1 MRQRRKRLTQP
12 SLYWAVWVI
21 LLNEKW
27 RNLILVWL
35 KPWRFVFAGLYFSR
49 EGYFLEGD
57 KLIAC
62 DFVEPKDL
70 SEFARLAAT
79 SGWVYE
85 ETQPVGKLQ
94 GYEFEH
100 GLFYTSFRVVGEG
113 HNPMPK
119 LVVKD
124 SVKKLRNRFEG
135 MISQARQLQADRRI
149 DDEAAHQ
156 LAVER
161 AKERLRSQQDGS

>member
-1 MRQRRKRLTQP
+1 MRQRRKRLTQS

-21 LLNEKW
+21 LLREKW
-27 RNLILVWL
+27 RNVILVWF
-35 KPWRFVFAGLYFSR
+35 KPWRFAFAWLYFSR

-57 KLIAC
+57 KLIAV

-70 SEFARLAAT
+70 GHFAHLAAN
-79 SGWVYE
+79 SGWIYE
-85 ETQPVGKLQ
+85 ESQPVAKLQ
-94 GYEFEH
+94 GYEFER
-100 GLFYTSFRVVGEG
+100 GLFYTSFRIVGEG
-113 HNPMPK
+113 NNPMPK
-119 LVVKD
+119 LVVSD
-124 SVKKLRNRFEG
+124 SVNKLRNRFEG

-149 DDEAAHQ
+149 TDEATHQ